1 MFIYVNHSKIVM
13 TDNIVY
19 IDLSNFSDESSNNI
33 ENGFI
38 SRDKEF
44 INFLEEELFSCVAEY
59 YSE

>member
-1 MFIYVNHSKIVM
+1 M

>member
-1 MFIYVNHSKIVM
+1 MNHSKIVM